1 MGERQLQGF
10 LILRPLTHVLPLLAM
25 SALHAFS
32 AAHCA
37 AHPRT
42 CPSRPSSRGARAGAA
57 RALLAGGIT
66 ETFRPASPSCQ
77 ERSTIQDMHADPAAL
92 LFSPRIHIQDHRL
105 TLTRK

>member
-1 MGERQLQGF
+1 MGGF
-10 LILRPLTHVLPLLAM
+10 LILRPLAHVLPLPAM

-37 AHPRT
+37 AHPRA
-42 CPSRPSSRGARAGAA
+42 CPSRPSSRGARVGVA

-77 ERSTIQDMHADPAAL
+77 ERSTIQDMHAYTANL
-92 LFSPRIHIQDHRL
+92 LVKPRIHVQDHGH
-105 TLTRK
+105 TLKTK

>member
-1 MGERQLQGF
+1 MGGF
-10 LILRPLTHVLPLLAM
+10 LILRPLTHVLPLPAM

-37 AHPRT
+37 AHPRA

-66 ETFRPASPSCQ
+66 DTFRPAIPSCQ
-77 ERSTIQDMHADPAAL
+77 ECSTIQDMHADPAAL
-92 LFSPRIHIQDHRL
+92 LFKPRIHIQGHWH
-105 TLTRK
+105 TLKRKREAQ